1 MRNAQETENDGGIIK
16 TGKIGKKRA
25 GQDDMQKDMEISFF
39 LKKARKQLYIYA
51 TLGSMKYSEKGIK
64 IGKHVRG
71 LQGKGIEELAE
82 DTRKDHYMTEN
93 VRKIYERKT

>member
-1 MRNAQETENDGGIIK
+1 
-16 TGKIGKKRA
+16 
-25 GQDDMQKDMEISFF
+25 
-39 LKKARKQLYIYA
+39 
-51 TLGSMKYSEKGIK
+51 MKYSEKGIK